1 MYQVFISYKHS
12 DENGN
17 VTIDYKCAQELE
29 RLLTSKG
36 VSVFFSN
43 HSLVEQG
50 RSNFARAIDDAL
62 DEAQLLIAVASKA
75 EYLESR
81 WVSYEWGSFLNDYLS
96 SKRDSPN
103 VITVLKGDVNV
114 NDLPR
119 KLRGLQCFN
128 FDTEMDRIVEAVLS
142 IVSVKEDKPQTKKDD
157 NPYSDLKT
165 YPYYCMR
172 AEEITDDDIKEVLAM
187 EAEIYKEDECQDFE
201 LCQKI
206 HRINPFTDLFFKDLR
221 TGQIV
226 ANIDICPVTDECY
239 ELLRSGEFMD
249 SAITPEMVVP
259 YDMPALYNLYFTGI
273 AVRESYRNIPFL
285 IFVMINEAVNTLIRL
300 GDRGILFKRMVAD
313 AVTPNGERFC
323 KIFGMKNVVNSEH
336 GSKIYEV
343 MFMPP
348 EFETQSVATKELKK
362 YYQKKYDELYGS

>member
-1 MYQVFISYKHS
+1 MYQVFISYKHT
-12 DENGN
+12 DDDGN
-17 VTIDYKCAQELE
+17 NTIDQEWAKELE
-29 RLLTSKG
+29 GILASKG
-36 VSVFFSN
+36 ASVFFSD

-50 RSNFARAIDDAL
+50 RSNFSSAIDEAL
-62 DEAQLLIAVASKA
+62 DEVELLIVVASKI
-75 EYLESR
+75 EYVNSR

-96 SKRDSPN
+96 GKRERAN
-103 VITVLKGDVNV
+103 VITVLKGGVDK

-119 KLRGLQCFN
+119 KLRGLQSFD
-128 FDTEMDRIVEAVLS
+128 FDTEMDRIVEAVFS
-142 IVSVKEDKPQTKKDD
+142 IISPKEEKPKEKKE
-157 NPYSDLKT
+157 NQYSDLKT
-165 YPYYCMR
+165 YPYYCMK

-206 HRINPFTDLFFKDLR
+206 HRINPYTDLFFKDLR

-249 SAITPEMVVP
+249 SAITPEMVVA

-273 AVRESYRNIPFL
+273 AIREAYRNSPL
-285 IFVMINEAVNTLIRL
+285 IFVMINEAVNALMRL

-323 KIFGMKNVVNSEH
+323 KIFGMKNIINSEH

-348 EFETQSVATKELKK
+348 EFATESKPTKELKK
-362 YYQKKYDELYGS
+362 YYQQKYDELFGD